1 MTDLGLFEPAGD
13 HFVLRE
19 IAPDLTV
26 DEVQALRGAP
36 VKAAPDLR
44 EVSFED

>member
-26 DEVQALRGAP
+26 DEVQALGELP
-36 VKAAPDLR
+36 
-44 EVSFED
+44 